1 MSIYINHKRELSV
14 VATYLLLL
22 CVLAVLAPSFFS
34 NELFGTWIRA
44 APVVVAA
51 IGMTLLIVSR
61 QIDIS
66 IGSQFCVCSVLAGLA
81 AKAGWSTP
89 VIISVT
95 LIAGALMG
103 AVNGALVTILRV
115 PAIVA
120 TLTTM
125 VVFRECIRWARE
137 GEAVN
142 GLPASFQWFGFSQS
156 AGEYILLIVAIVTL
170 VLAGIFCRWVTA
182 GRTIYAVGSDASAAR
197 LAGISPD
204 RVAFNVFV
212 LMGVMVG
219 LAALLNAVRFPQVDA
234 NAGFGLELQVIA
246 AVVVG
251 GCAITGGRGTMGGT
265 LAGVA
270 LLTAIGPALV
280 FLHLQPQ
287 WEKAIQGLIILIA
300 VASDGFSRRTA

>member
-115 PAIVA
+115 PSIVA

-170 VLAGIFCRWVTA
+170 VLAGLFCRWVTA

>member
-170 VLAGIFCRWVTA
+170 VLAGLFCRWVTA

>member
-22 CVLAVLAPSFFS
+22 FVLAVLAPSFFS

-115 PAIVA
+115 PSIVA

-170 VLAGIFCRWVTA
+170 VLAGLFCRWVTA

-204 RVAFNVFV
+204 RVVFNVFV

>member
-89 VIISVT
+89 VIIFVT

-170 VLAGIFCRWVTA
+170 VLAGLFCRWVTA

>member
-22 CVLAVLAPSFFS
+22 FVLAVLAPSFFS

-115 PAIVA
+115 PSIVA